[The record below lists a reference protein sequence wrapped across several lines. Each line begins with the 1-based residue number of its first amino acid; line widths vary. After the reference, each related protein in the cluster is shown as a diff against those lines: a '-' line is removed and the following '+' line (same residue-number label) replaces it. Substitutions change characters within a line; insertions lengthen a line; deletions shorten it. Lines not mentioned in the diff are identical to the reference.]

1 MKWWLLLL
9 LTIIVSHPYI
19 TLTAGNPFRSTNTT
33 TGGGKADL
41 SGQYWTWLLRGFKK
55 GYKLGSRYSQ
65 WFVKRLLLFF
75 LCFQKSTELGTRDN
89 CCDNLTPLWGQ
100 KMVASH
106 ISVVNCCV
114 IRRGYSVSERPRIQC
129 RVVACHLSH
138 AQFWNSAHKNV
149 STQRELFHDNNSII
163 ESQKVNLN
171 HSTVFHY
178 FKSKPLKLGFAWKI
192 KCKLIFCSL

>member
-75 LCFQKSTELGTRDN
+75 CVFRNQQSWAHATIVATIWHRCEAKKWWPVTSLL
-89 CCDNLTPLWGQ
+89 LTVVWFEEATACQRGQ
-100 KMVASH
+100 
-106 ISVVNCCV
+106 
-114 IRRGYSVSERPRIQC
+114 GYSAALSLVTCRTPSSGIQHTKML
-129 RVVACHLSH
+129 AL
-138 AQFWNSAHKNV
+138 NV
-149 STQRELFHDNNSII
+149 NFFMTTTL
-163 ESQKVNLN
+163 
-171 HSTVFHY
+171 
-178 FKSKPLKLGFAWKI
+178 
-192 KCKLIFCSL
+192 